1 MKKDYRE
8 MVVAE
13 LRQISRE
20 RGLTLE
26 YKGHKFNKPELIERL
41 EAYDELYDKENNN
54 KVEDKEVQ
62 NVNDDNTPWEEQEE
76 VNDIVEVQQEVVEES
91 KQESNYFFAETLD
104 DIVKKYSGKRPEWVF
119 EQVLAPGSFV
129 VFIDYVESKVQPGN
143 IYKKVRTAKVI
154 GVNRSKKL
162 VRVETLLGDVSERT
176 FDELLYIKSAEA
188 KYPKDI
194 SAYLRKQRT
203 RKGWE
208 IINEYKENHKIPE
221 RDSAEY

>member
-1 MKKDYRE
+1 MEENKMKKDYRE

-41 EAYDELYDKENNN
+41 EAYDRENN

-76 VNDIVEVQQEVVEES
+76 VNDTVEVQQEVVEES

-203 RKGWE
+203 KKGWE
-208 IINEYKENHKIPE
+208 IINEYKESHKIPE
-221 RDSAEY
+221 GDSAEY

>member
-1 MKKDYRE
+1 MNYRG

-41 EAYDELYDKENNN
+41 KAYDKEND
-54 KVEDKEVQ
+54 KVEDNEVQ
-62 NVNDDNTPWEEQEE
+62 NVNDDNTPWEVQE
-76 VNDIVEVQQEVVEES
+76 VKDVEKESVEKQQEVAVKS
-91 KQESNYFFAETLD
+91 NQESNYFFAETFE
-104 DIVKKYSGKRPEWVF
+104 DIVNKYSGKRPDWVF
-119 EQVLAPGSFV
+119 EQVLTPGCFV
-129 VFIDYVESKVQPGN
+129 VFIDYVESKAQPGN
-143 IYKKVRTAKVI
+143 VYKKIRTAKVI

-162 VRVETLLGDVSERT
+162 VRVETLLRDVSERT

-188 KYPKDI
+188 RYPKDI
-194 SAYLRKQRT
+194 TAYLRKQRT

-208 IINEYKENHKIPE
+208 IINEYKENHKISE
-221 RDSAEY
+221 GDSAEY

>member
-1 MKKDYRE
+1 MKKDYRD

-26 YKGHKFNKPELIERL
+26 YKGHKFNKTELIERI
-41 EAYDELYDKENNN
+41 EAYDKENNN

-76 VNDIVEVQQEVVEES
+76 VKDIEKESAEKQQKVVEEN

-119 EQVLAPGSFV
+119 EQVLAPGSFA

-188 KYPKDI
+188 RYPKDI

-208 IINEYKENHKIPE
+208 IINEYKENHKVSE
-221 RDSAEY
+221 GDSAEY

>member
-41 EAYDELYDKENNN
+41 EAYDKEND
-54 KVEDKEVQ
+54 KVEDNEVQ
-62 NVNDDNTPWEEQEE
+62 NVNDDNTPWEEQE
-76 VNDIVEVQQEVVEES
+76 VKDIEKESVEKQQEVAVKS
-91 KQESNYFFAETLD
+91 NQESNYFFAETFEE
-104 DIVKKYSGKRPEWVF
+104 IVNKYSGKRPDWVF
-119 EQVLAPGSFV
+119 EQVLTPGCFV
-129 VFIDYVESKVQPGN
+129 VFIDYVESKAQPGN
-143 IYKKVRTAKVI
+143 VYKKIRTAKVI

-162 VRVETLLGDVSERT
+162 VRAETLLGDVSERT

-188 KYPKDI
+188 RYPKDI

-208 IINEYKENHKIPE
+208 IINEYKENHKISE
-221 RDSAEY
+221 GDSAEY

>member
-1 MKKDYRE
+1 MKKDYRG

-41 EAYDELYDKENNN
+41 EAYDKENNN
-54 KVEDKEVQ
+54 KVEDKEMQ
-62 NVNDDNTPWEEQEE
+62 NVNDDNIPWEEQE
-76 VNDIVEVQQEVVEES
+76 VKDIEKESVEKQQEVVAES
-91 KQESNYFFAETLD
+91 KQESNYFFAETLE
-104 DIVKKYSGKRPEWVF
+104 DIVNKYSGKRPDWVF
-119 EQVLAPGSFV
+119 EQVLAPGCFV

-143 IYKKVRTAKVI
+143 VYKKVRTAKVI

-188 KYPKDI
+188 RYPKDI

-208 IINEYKENHKIPE
+208 IINEYKESHKVSE
-221 RDSAEY
+221 GDSAEY

>member
-1 MKKDYRE
+1 MKKKYRE

-26 YKGHKFNKPELIERL
+26 YKGHKFNKPELVERL
-41 EAYDELYDKENNN
+41 EAYDKEND
-54 KVEDKEVQ
+54 KVEDNEVQ
-62 NVNDDNTPWEEQEE
+62 NVNDDNTPWEEQE
-76 VNDIVEVQQEVVEES
+76 VKDIEKESVEKQQEVVVKS
-91 KQESNYFFAETLD
+91 NQESNYFFAETLE
-104 DIVKKYSGKRPEWVF
+104 DIVNKYSGKRPDWVF
-119 EQVLAPGSFV
+119 EQVLAPGCFV

-143 IYKKVRTAKVI
+143 IYKKLRTAKVI

-188 KYPKDI
+188 RYPKDI

-208 IINEYKENHKIPE
+208 IINEYKENHKVSE
-221 RDSAEY
+221 GDSAEY

>member
-1 MKKDYRE
+1 MKIDYRE

-13 LRQISRE
+13 LRKISRE

-41 EAYDELYDKENNN
+41 EAYDKEND
-54 KVEDKEVQ
+54 KVEDNEVQ
-62 NVNDDNTPWEEQEE
+62 NVNDDNTPWEEQE
-76 VNDIVEVQQEVVEES
+76 VKDIEKESVEKQQEVVVES
-91 KQESNYFFAETLD
+91 KQESNYFFAETLE
-104 DIVKKYSGKRPEWVF
+104 DIVNKYSGKRPDWVF
-119 EQVLAPGSFV
+119 EQVLAPGCFV

-143 IYKKVRTAKVI
+143 IYKKLRTAKVI

-188 KYPKDI
+188 RYPKDI

-208 IINEYKENHKIPE
+208 IINEYKENHKISE
-221 RDSAEY
+221 GDSAEY

>member
-41 EAYDELYDKENNN
+41 EAYDKEND
-54 KVEDKEVQ
+54 KVEDNEVQ
-62 NVNDDNTPWEEQEE
+62 NVNDDNTPWEEQE
-76 VNDIVEVQQEVVEES
+76 VKDIEKESVEKQQEVAVKS
-91 KQESNYFFAETLD
+91 NQESNYFFAETFEE
-104 DIVKKYSGKRPEWVF
+104 IVNKYSGKRPDWVF
-119 EQVLAPGSFV
+119 EQVLTPGCFV
-129 VFIDYVESKVQPGN
+129 VFIDYVESKAQPGN
-143 IYKKVRTAKVI
+143 VYKKIRTAKVI

-188 KYPKDI
+188 RYPKDI

-208 IINEYKENHKIPE
+208 IINEYKESHKVSE
-221 RDSAEY
+221 GDSAEY

>member
-8 MVVAE
+8 KVVAE

-41 EAYDELYDKENNN
+41 EAYDKEND
-54 KVEDKEVQ
+54 KVEDNEVQ
-62 NVNDDNTPWEEQEE
+62 NVNDDNTPWEEQE
-76 VNDIVEVQQEVVEES
+76 VKDIEKESVEKQQEVAVKS
-91 KQESNYFFAETLD
+91 NQESNYFFAETFEE
-104 DIVKKYSGKRPEWVF
+104 IVNKYSGKRPDWVF
-119 EQVLAPGSFV
+119 EQVLTPGCFV
-129 VFIDYVESKVQPGN
+129 VFIDYVESKAQPGN
-143 IYKKVRTAKVI
+143 VYKKIRTAKVI

-188 KYPKDI
+188 RYPKDI

-208 IINEYKENHKIPE
+208 IINEYKESHKVSE
-221 RDSAEY
+221 GDSAEY